1 MYLDAL
7 NKLSFLW
14 INLNQSGSSI
24 YLKLEPKNIHFG
36 LTNKCATNFCDP
48 RNMPTYKSLS
58 YYKDIIHVMLN
69 KETIKYHKPC
79 FNTMQENLINYFF
92 LFFPKKVSIHQR
104 PASLSQLIQI
114 KIFPHLAFQAR
125 NLTFIGA
132 LEFKRTPIDDSFLFD
147 IKKK

>member
-1 MYLDAL
+1 
-7 NKLSFLW
+7 
-14 INLNQSGSSI
+14 
-24 YLKLEPKNIHFG
+24 
-36 LTNKCATNFCDP
+36 
-48 RNMPTYKSLS
+48 
-58 YYKDIIHVMLN
+58 
-69 KETIKYHKPC
+69 
-79 FNTMQENLINYFF
+79 MQENLINYFF

-132 LEFKRTPIDDSFLFD
+132 LEFKITPIDDSFLFD